1 MRILRDKSGF
11 ISCEKLFMS
20 YMFCDRK
27 KFLCALIFLTVFL
40 ISTPVY
46 SATRRNTNTNNQ
58 NQAQSQAQSGA
69 GTAMSP
75 EEEQALMEAAR
86 TMKRSGLV
94 QFNFKDMD
102 LVRFMRFM
110 SELLDENIIVPPNIN
125 SKITIISPHP
135 VTVKEAREIM
145 LSTLQ
150 MYNFSLQDM
159 GSYSV
164 VRQGGNSPSPH
175 VYRSRSGPSFGEETV
190 TYIVPIDYITVES
203 VIPALQQAFGNAIM
217 VLPVGNNRDVLLQG
231 RATDVRKAMDLIRKL
246 DTPQSAK
253 LTRIFDIKNAD
264 PTVVANQLNAIA
276 QTGGSLQGTTAIAD
290 APSKK
295 VIVVGSSTAID
306 KAAAI
311 IKDLDVDNKA
321 GDFHIYRLKYI
332 DATAAAEQLGK
343 VLAASPTLQPGQD
356 GGKINPVVVPDVATN
371 SLIFAATQTQY
382 DSILKILDVIDVQP
396 RQVLLRGFIAEV
408 NITNLERNGIDWS
421 IMGGQIWDNFMLGGN
436 ASLGEGSIP
445 SDFMTW
451 FDNLSKQE
459 ELVDR
464 NGSTYSVTNYQ
475 PLAMMYATIEM
486 LKRYDAVNILS
497 VPRLMCTDNK
507 ESTFQVGDVIPVL
520 KGSASDLANPGAIQ
534 NNYDYKETG
543 LTLTVTPH
551 IRTGDVVAL
560 DIKQTTEDV
569 LSPMGSATP
578 TTTKREV
585 NTSVLVSNG
594 ETIILGGMIEE
605 TESSVARRVPGF
617 SYIPLIGGLFKKVA
631 KQVQKV
637 DIVIFLTP
645 QIISSPEEMRHVV
658 VNESGLNKMISQDL
672 SGFDPSLL
680 PAGARKQINDINISP
695 MEAEVDR
702 RFRDMYK
709 ESLKRRK

>member
-1 MRILRDKSGF
+1 MKHNLKIKTRN
-11 ISCEKLFMS
+11 LF
-20 YMFCDRK
+20 
-27 KFLCALIFLTVFL
+27 CALIFVPVALYFT
-40 ISTPVY
+40 STPAF
-46 SATRRNTNTNNQ
+46 SATRRAVNNQANQ
-58 NQAQSQAQSGA
+58 NQPQTQGQSGA

-75 EEEQALMEAAR
+75 EEEQALMDAA
-86 TMKRSGLV
+86 TAMKRSGLV

-110 SELLDENIIVPPNIN
+110 SELLNENIIVPPNIN

-164 VRQGGNSPSPH
+164 VRQGGNSPSPN
-175 VYRSRSGPSFGEETV
+175 VYKGRSGPSFGEETV

-203 VIPALQQAFGNAIM
+203 VVPALQQGFGNAIM
-217 VLPVGNNRDVLLQG
+217 VLPVGNNRDILLQG

-253 LTRIFDIKNAD
+253 LTRIFDIKHAD
-264 PTVVANQLNAIA
+264 PTVVANQINAVA

-290 APSKK
+290 APSRK
-295 VIVVGSSTAID
+295 VIVVGSSSALD

-321 GDFHIYRLKYI
+321 GDYHIYKLKYI
-332 DATAAAEQLGK
+332 DATAAAEQLGR
-343 VLAASPTLQPGQD
+343 VLAASPTIQPGQD
-356 GGKINPVVVPDVATN
+356 GGKIVPVVVPDIATN

-382 DSILKILDVIDVQP
+382 DAMLKVLDAIDIQP

-421 IMGGQIWDNFMLGGN
+421 IMGGQIWDNLMLGGN

-445 SDFMTW
+445 SEFMTW
-451 FDNLSKQE
+451 FNDLSKQE

-464 NGSTYSVTNYQ
+464 NGSTYSITNYQ

-520 KGSASDLANPGAIQ
+520 KGSASDISNPGAIQ

-551 IRTGDVVAL
+551 IRTGDIVAL

-585 NTSVLVSNG
+585 HTAVLVSNG
-594 ETIILGGMIEE
+594 ETIILGGMIKE
-605 TESSVARRVPGF
+605 TESNVSRRVPGL
-617 SYIPLIGGLFKKVA
+617 SYIPLIGGLFKKIG
-631 KQVQKV
+631 KQIQKV

-645 QIISSPEEMRHVV
+645 QIISSPEEMKAVTVR
-658 VNESGLNKMISQDL
+658 ESGLDRFMSNDL
-672 SGFDPSLL
+672 SGFQQLLL
-680 PAGARKQINDINISP
+680 PDGRRDLINGVDISAP
-695 MEAEVDR
+695 EEEVDR
-702 RFRDMYK
+702 KFREMYRQ
-709 ESLKRRK
+709 SIKRRR